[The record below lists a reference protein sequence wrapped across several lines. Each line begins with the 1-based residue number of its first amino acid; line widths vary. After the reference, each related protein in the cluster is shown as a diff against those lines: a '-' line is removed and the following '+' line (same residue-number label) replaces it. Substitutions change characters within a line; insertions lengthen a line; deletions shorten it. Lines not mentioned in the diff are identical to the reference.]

1 MIIMPSFRNVRK
13 QEMPFK
19 RGYLVAFTANRYQG
33 TGYDG
38 IGAELKDSM
47 TQAGPWGI
55 YMMMQV
61 KRSLKKQIMFDKH

>member
-1 MIIMPSFRNVRK
+1 
-13 QEMPFK
+13 MPFK

-55 YMMMQV
+55 YMMMQGETI
-61 KRSLKKQIMFDKH
+61 LKKQIMFA